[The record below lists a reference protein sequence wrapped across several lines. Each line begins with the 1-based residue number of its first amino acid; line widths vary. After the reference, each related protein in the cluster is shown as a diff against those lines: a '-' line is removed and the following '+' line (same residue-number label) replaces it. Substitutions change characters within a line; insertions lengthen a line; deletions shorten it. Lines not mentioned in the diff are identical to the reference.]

1 MNEEVVDLTS
11 DFEGGKEMNSKG
23 VNGED
28 IAVNNGKAEQESIEL
43 NTRMQGKMDNTN
55 NKKNANLVESIE
67 EIEKRKDELKKKMA
81 VLRKLDTVCH
91 RCVENIAAVLY
102 TPKD

>member
-28 IAVNNGKAEQESIEL
+28 IAVTTVK
-43 NTRMQGKMDNTN
+43 R
-55 NKKNANLVESIE
+55 NKS
-67 EIEKRKDELKKKMA
+67 RSS
-81 VLRKLDTVCH
+81 
-91 RCVENIAAVLY
+91 
-102 TPKD
+102 